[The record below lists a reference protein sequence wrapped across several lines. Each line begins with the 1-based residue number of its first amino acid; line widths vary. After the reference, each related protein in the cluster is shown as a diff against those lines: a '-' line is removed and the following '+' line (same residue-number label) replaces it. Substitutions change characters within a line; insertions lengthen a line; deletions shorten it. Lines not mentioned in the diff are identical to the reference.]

1 MITTNEIANLYK
13 NNGCKIQYTANKLS
27 DDFYIVT
34 EPGEDG
40 DYYIPHIVGKSN
52 PENGFVSYRNYDEA
66 LLNGLAIKYSNGADN
81 TMVSAVKRLLGM
93 MED

>member
-1 MITTNEIANLYK
+1 MTTANEIVKLYK

-52 PENGFVSYRNYDEA
+52 PEHGFVSYGNYDEA
-66 LLNGLAIKYSNGADN
+66 LLNGIAIKYSKNADSIMIN
-81 TMVSAVKRLLGM
+81 TVKRILGM

>member
-1 MITTNEIANLYK
+1 MTTANEIVKLYK
-13 NNGCKIQYTANKLS
+13 NNGCEIQYTANKLS

-52 PENGFVSYRNYDEA
+52 PEYGFVSYSNYDEA
-66 LLNGLAIKYSNGADN
+66 LLNGIAIKYSKNVDSVMIN
-81 TMVSAVKRLLGM
+81 AVKRLLGM

>member
-52 PENGFVSYRNYDEA
+52 PENGFVSYSNYDEA
-66 LLNGLAIKYSNGADN
+66 LLNGLAIKYSNGTDN
-81 TMVSAVKRLLGM
+81 TMVNAVKRLLGM